1 MIVVFCHFFWFMSQV
16 PILVSEWTDI
26 GLRFSKSFG
35 ITKEVSGT
43 LFYVGDCFL
52 LSSIQLVFDHSALEA
67 NGIGKKLSISNFC
80 FYRSGRASSLNFC
93 KN

>member
-52 LSSIQLVFDHSALEA
+52 LSSIQLVFD
-67 NGIGKKLSISNFC
+67 GIPN
-80 FYRSGRASSLNFC
+80 LNFQEVQISIQFG
-93 KN
+93 NFWRVWVVFF